1 MTFRNVVICATVVF
15 WTIFPTRVCVS
26 QVTRSQVNVPS
37 SDIDTRS
44 LVPQV
49 NETYQGDVRPPENPV
64 TPPVFDSKKNGL
76 PVGRVDVLAAAIK
89 PGKKFPGI
97 TSTGWMPPDCDIA
110 VGVNHIVEVV
120 NSSIAFYTKSGNRD
134 FQQTFT
140 TFFNGVAGGSFLFD
154 PKAFYD
160 KVHNRFVMVALELDI
175 ASETSKVLVA
185 VSDDDDPNGVWHRYR
200 FEAKL
205 TVSGTSFWLDYPG
218 FGYNQDAYVVSGNM
232 FGFISGWAGVQ
243 FLTIPSAPLLTGAPA
258 NVFSLRDENGA
269 SVQVA
274 EAGQVTPVVY
284 AIGAAGST
292 SHRVYGI
299 TNAGTANPILTTED
313 VTIPNYRGPTK
324 QAVSTN
330 GSTLDAGDG
339 RLINVTWNNGRL
351 LTSHAIQH
359 GDNVGIRWYEIQT
372 ATWPVSGALSLLQTG
387 DITSPSHDYFF
398 PAISH
403 NASGGIG
410 IIFGG
415 SNATE
420 PANIYAAGRLASDP
434 IGNMGVPVKL
444 GVSLGS
450 EYNGGRWGDYFGTDL
465 DPVDG
470 VTFWSVAE
478 TVGADNDWDTQIVS
492 FGLSPAVTSLSIAPA
507 TLVGGFSATGVV
519 TLAAPAGAAG
529 QVVTLL
535 SNNTAV
541 VVPESVTVPG
551 GALTANFV
559 VKTTQVATET
569 IVKIEAF
576 ANLRTVTATVTVRH
590 SAVDAINIQ
599 KTTVNGGETI
609 AASVS
614 LTGTAG
620 VGGTKVNLTSS
631 NPAALVPSS
640 VTILPNLSFVNFSI
654 STFPVIDDKV
664 VTLEAR
670 ADGVTKSKVVTVQRP
685 RLESF
690 SVTPDSFAGG
700 QMVEAILK
708 LTGTA
713 PSGGIVIT
721 LGKTNNA
728 LNIPATVVIP
738 AGKREVTF
746 EIGVQPASVNVDTN
760 ITASHRGETLSV
772 ILHIKRTDVEILS
785 FATSEITGGE
795 TTQLT
800 ITLNGPAPDG
810 GLPVALTSSHESIGI
825 PSQVIVPGGDRSVAF
840 DVVPVPVSEDVTVL
854 VRATGNGGI
863 ANTEIRVLRPRL
875 TSYLISPKMVI
886 GGATAQGILRF
897 SGVAPLG
904 GISVD
909 LLSSRSGAT
918 VPPSVKVPAGVSE
931 MTFAITTSG
940 VSTDTDVSLKASFL
954 TEELLTKLIIKR
966 PSLASLSINPSS
978 VLGGLSASGEVH
990 LTGPAPLGGLRVD
1003 LTTEGAGSGVP
1014 VSVTVLAGQQNAT
1027 IAITTIPTTRTLID
1041 KISAHANG
1049 TSSVANLTI
1058 RAVAPAS
1065 VSALQNPLTAG
1076 ATVLATVTLMD
1087 PAPVGGLLVTLSSDK
1102 TAVKVPVS
1110 VRVPVGK
1117 MTATFTIT
1125 TVVVNT
1131 DISALIT
1138 ASANGESASMALVV
1152 RVPAPSSVTIAP
1164 TEITGGQK
1172 GVGTVRLTVPA
1183 PTGGLIVKLASSVVS
1198 LVLPPSITIA
1208 VGKTEGTFALTAPVV
1223 AVDMSAKITAISNS
1237 ISAFVNLPIRSP
1249 RVTSLSVSPVVVLGG
1264 KPITVSGVLTGAA
1277 PVTGLKVSVTTTNP
1291 ALVVPKSVS
1300 IASGKNTFTFIGT
1313 TTSVTTMT
1321 AGSIIVTLAGEQ
1333 VTVPVKVRPIIVD
1346 TIMFTPSAVVGGL
1359 SASVAIKISDAAPA
1373 GGFVVSLDSA
1383 ASEIKIPQ
1391 TVTIPAGKTTMSI
1404 SATTVPV
1411 SSLVSATVGAAN
1423 NGIRVTGMLQIV
1435 PVAVASIVA
1444 NPASTKGLV
1453 AVTLMIKLASVS
1465 SVPVVVTL
1473 ASSDSQVIN
1482 LPSILTIPAGSISGT
1497 IVVNV
1502 VPATVKK
1509 TILLSAKTYGSPK
1522 QINVVVVP

>member
-1 MTFRNVVICATVVF
+1 MIICRSVF
-15 WTIFPTRVCVS
+15 CACVLLVTILSQHVALA
-26 QVTRSQVNVPS
+26 QVTRAQINVPS

-49 NETYQGDVRPPENPV
+49 SESYQGNVRPPENPV
-64 TPPVFDSKKNGL
+64 TPPVLDGRKNSL
-76 PVGRVDVLAAAIK
+76 PVGRVDVKAAAIK

-97 TSTGWMPPDCDIA
+97 TSTGWTPPDCDIA

-140 TFFNGVAGGSFLFD
+140 TFFDGVAGGSFLFD

-160 KVHNRFVMVALELDI
+160 KAHNRFVMVALELDT

-185 VSDDDDPNGVWHRYR
+185 VSDDEDPNGVWHRYR

-218 FGYNQDAYVVSGNM
+218 FGYNQDAYVLSGNM
-232 FGFISGWAGVQ
+232 FGFTSGWAGVQ
-243 FLTIPSAPLLTGAPA
+243 FLTIPSAPLLIGAAA
-258 NVFSLRDENGA
+258 NVFSLRDAEGA

-274 EAGQVTPVVY
+274 ESAQITPVVY

-299 TNAGTANPILTTED
+299 TNAGTANPILTKND
-313 VTIPNYRGPTK
+313 VTIPNYSGPTK
-324 QAVSTN
+324 RAITTGGQ
-330 GSTLDAGDG
+330 TLDAGDG

-351 LTSHAIQH
+351 LTSHAIQQ

-387 DITSPSHDYFF
+387 DIASPTVDYFF

-403 NASGGIG
+403 NSSGGIG

-415 SNATE
+415 SNSSE
-420 PANIYAAGRLASDP
+420 SANIYAAGRLASDP

-450 EYNGGRWGDYFGTDL
+450 GYSGRRWGDYFGTDI

-478 TVGADNDWDTQIVS
+478 TVGADNDWDTHIVS
-492 FGLSPAVTSLSIAPA
+492 FGLSPAVASLAISPA
-507 TLVGGFSATGVV
+507 NIVGGLTATGVV
-519 TLAAPAGAAG
+519 TLSAPAGPAG

-535 SNNTAV
+535 SKNVVV
-541 VVPESVTVPG
+541 VVPENVTVPG

-559 VKTTQVATET
+559 VRTTQVSTET
-569 IVKIEAF
+569 IVQVEAF
-576 ANLRTVTATVTVRH
+576 ANLRTVTTTMTVKR
-590 SAVDAINIQ
+590 SAVDAINIARS
-599 KTTVNGGETI
+599 TVPGGEII

-614 LTGTAG
+614 LTGNAG
-620 VGGTKVNLTSS
+620 VGGSKINLTSS
-631 NPAALVPSS
+631 NPAALVPAT

-654 STFPVIDDKV
+654 TTFPVIDDKV
-664 VTLEAR
+664 VTLQAS
-670 ADGVTKSKVVTVQRP
+670 ADGVTKSKVITVQRP
-685 RLESF
+685 RLESL

-700 QMVEAILK
+700 QVVEAILK

-713 PSGGIVIT
+713 PSGGIAIT
-721 LGKTNNA
+721 LGKTNNS

-746 EIGVQPASVNVDTN
+746 EIGVQPASVNIDTN
-760 ITASHRGETLSV
+760 LTASHRGETLSV
-772 ILHIKRTDVEILS
+772 LLHIQRTVVEALS

-810 GLPVALTSSHESIGI
+810 GLPIALTSSHESIGI
-825 PSQVIVPGGDRSVAF
+825 PSEVIVPAGDRSVAI
-840 DVVPVPVSEDVTVL
+840 DVMPVPVREDVRVL
-854 VRATGNGGI
+854 VRANGNGGI
-863 ANTEIRVLRPRL
+863 AETEIRVLRPRL

-886 GGATAQGILRF
+886 GGANVQGILRF

-904 GISVD
+904 GLSVD
-909 LLSSRSGAT
+909 LLSSGPGAS
-918 VPPSVKVPAGVSE
+918 VPPSVKVPAGMSDT
-931 MTFAITTSG
+931 TFAITTSA
-940 VSTDTDVSLKASFL
+940 VSAETDVTLKALFM

-966 PSLASLSINPSS
+966 PTIASLSINPSS
-978 VLGGLSASGEVH
+978 VLGGLSTSGEVH

-1003 LTTEGAGSGVP
+1003 ITTEGAGSAVP
-1014 VSVTVLAGQQNAT
+1014 ASVTVLAGQQNAT
-1027 IAITTIPTTRTLID
+1027 IGITTVPTNRTRID

-1049 TSSVANLTI
+1049 TSSVTSLTI

-1065 VSALQNPLTAG
+1065 LSALQNPVTAG
-1076 ATVLATVTLMD
+1076 ATVVATVNLRD
-1087 PAPVGGLLVTLSSDK
+1087 PAPVGGLLVTLSSEK
-1102 TAVKVPVS
+1102 TSVRVPVS
-1110 VRVPVGK
+1110 VAVPVGK

-1125 TVVVNT
+1125 TVVVNADVT
-1131 DISALIT
+1131 SLIT
-1138 ASANGESASMALVV
+1138 AAANGESASMELVV

-1172 GVGTVRLTVPA
+1172 GIGTIRLTVPA
-1183 PTGGLIVKLASSVVS
+1183 PTGGLIVKLTSSVVS
-1198 LVLPPSITIA
+1198 LVLPPKITIA

-1223 AVDMSAKITAISNS
+1223 PSDISAKITATSNS
-1237 ISAFVNLPIRSP
+1237 ISAVVNLPIRSP
-1249 RVTSLSVSPVVVLGG
+1249 RVSSLVISPAVVLGG
-1264 KPITVSGVLTGAA
+1264 KPVTVTGLLTGAA
-1277 PVTGLKVSVTTTNP
+1277 PVVGLNASITTTNP

-1300 IASGKNTFTFIGT
+1300 IASSKTSFTFTGT
-1313 TTSVTTMT
+1313 TTSVTTVTM
-1321 AGSIIVTLAGEQ
+1321 GSITVTLAGERI
-1333 VTVPVKVRPIIVD
+1333 TVPITVRPIIVD
-1346 TIMFTPSAVVGGL
+1346 SITFTPSVILGGRP
-1359 SASVAIKISDAAPA
+1359 ATVAIKISDPAPV

-1383 ASEIKIPQ
+1383 SSEIKIPQ
-1391 TVTIPAGKTTMSI
+1391 TVTIPAGKATMSI

-1411 SSLVSATVGAAN
+1411 SSPVSATIGATN
-1423 NGIRVTGMLQIV
+1423 NGIRVTGVIQIV
-1435 PVAVASIVA
+1435 PAAVASLVA
-1444 NPASTKGLV
+1444 NPKSTKGLV
-1453 AVTLMIKLASVS
+1453 TVTLMIKLASVS

-1473 ASSDSQVIN
+1473 ASSDSNVIN
-1482 LPSILTIPAGSISGT
+1482 LPPTLTVPAGSISAT
-1497 IVVNV
+1497 VNV
-1502 VPATVKK
+1502 NAVPATLKK
-1509 TILLSAKTYGSPK
+1509 TIQLSAKTVGLPK
-1522 QINVVVVP
+1522 TINVVVVP